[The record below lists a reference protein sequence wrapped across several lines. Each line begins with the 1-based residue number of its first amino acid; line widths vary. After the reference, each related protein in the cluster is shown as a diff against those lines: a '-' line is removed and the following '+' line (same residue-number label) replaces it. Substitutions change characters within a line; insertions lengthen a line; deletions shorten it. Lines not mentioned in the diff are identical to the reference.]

1 MYSLSQGNN
10 LSLMLQL
17 LLSLIKAYYLILNSI
32 SHKSM
37 PTPHSVAVPLYQKK
51 IYSRETLVY
60 ICLHKVEKYN
70 YLK

>member
-17 LLSLIKAYYLILNSI
+17 LLSFIKAYYLILNSS

-51 IYSRETLVY
+51 FTLGKHLFTSACTRWKN
-60 ICLHKVEKYN
+60 ITI
-70 YLK
+70 

>member
-17 LLSLIKAYYLILNSI
+17 LLSFIKAYYLILNSS

-51 IYSRETLVY
+51 FTLGLGKHLFTSACTRWKN
-60 ICLHKVEKYN
+60 ITI
-70 YLK
+70 